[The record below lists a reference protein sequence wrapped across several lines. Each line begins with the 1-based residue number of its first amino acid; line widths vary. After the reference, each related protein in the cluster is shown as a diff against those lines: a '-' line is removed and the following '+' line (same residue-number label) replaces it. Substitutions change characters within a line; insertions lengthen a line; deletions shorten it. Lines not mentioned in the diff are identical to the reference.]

1 MIDSAQLKRWEQHH
15 KNGYSGEGTTKE
27 QWQDSALM
35 HVSPDRQEFDCY
47 RPDQFRHI
55 KEKTRMIYAYT
66 KRFALT
72 ALDMTIN
79 PHMGLALFNQEGCLL
94 RLFGKD
100 SFLAWADHLG
110 ICNGSKWDLPSLGCN
125 AVSLGLETK
134 TPVTMSGSDNY
145 SKLLLD
151 TCIYFIPFEYYITE
165 SNYINDEHFS
175 GGLAII
181 TPYQKGPQDYLL
193 LAASVAM
200 DVALHSFMTNSINRT
215 YAKESLALLTIDSD
229 VVTGKPNLLYH
240 NMNVFQTFGIPYQSL
255 YLTDATKLFDP
266 PPANQRLWQIV
277 QGKET
282 ISNESIT
289 LTVQGKTGDYI
300 LSTTTYDQLHLGI
313 RGMRLYID
321 QEQKISA
328 YISKH
333 IGNNA
338 QLTFRNII
346 GQSTDFSG
354 TIEHAKK
361 IALSDNNVLILGE
374 SGVGKDIFAQA
385 IHNSSSRGARPFI
398 AVNCAAFPRDL
409 FASELFG
416 YSEGAFTGSKRGG
429 NIGKFELANTGTLFL
444 DEVGDIPLDLQ
455 ASLLRIIEQ
464 KAFMKLGSTKQTQLD
479 IKIIAATNAD
489 LRQKVRDRL
498 FREDLYY
505 RLCGLRLLVP
515 PLRNRGDDVILLA
528 HHFARSAAEKVQ
540 MAPPQI
546 PPETEAFLRQYTWPG
561 NVRELQNVIG
571 SSIQIYHPMVLLPQ
585 HFAQILDY
593 DVSTALPSEVPAP
606 VPIPTGLLPRRGS
619 QPLPQ
624 KDEVLQALDIHHY
637 NRSKAAEALG
647 ISRRSFYRLLE
658 KYEIMLG

>member
-1 MIDSAQLKRWEQHH
+1 MIDRTVVRQWEGNH
-15 KNGYSGEGTTKE
+15 KTGISGEPSVVA
-27 QWQDSALM
+27 QWEESKAL
-35 HVSPDRQEFDCY
+35 HVAPGKTEFDCY
-47 RPDQFRHI
+47 SPGEFKHI

-72 ALDMTIN
+72 ALQHTVH
-79 PHMGLALFNQEGCLL
+79 PCMGLALFNQDGCLL
-94 RLFGKD
+94 RLFGKEG
-100 SFLAWADHLG
+100 FLDWAKEQGFCH
-110 ICNGSKWDLPSLGCN
+110 GSKWDLASIGCS
-125 AVSLGLETK
+125 AVSLGLASK
-134 TPVTMSGSDNY
+134 QPVTTVGDANY
-145 SKLLLD
+145 AKLLLN
-151 TCIYFIPFEYYITE
+151 TCLYFVPFEHYITE
-165 SNYINDEHFS
+165 TNYINDEHFT

-181 TPYQKGPQDYLL
+181 TPYQEKPQDYLL

-200 DVALHSFMTNSINRT
+200 DIALHSFMTNSLNRT
-215 YAKESLALLTIDSD
+215 YAKESLALVTIDSD
-229 VVTGKPNLLYH
+229 VTTGKSNLLYH

-255 YLTDATKLFDP
+255 YLTDATRLFDP
-266 PPANQRLWQIV
+266 LPANQRLWNIINQRETVSNESLNLSV
-277 QGKET
+277 QGKE
-282 ISNESIT
+282 
-289 LTVQGKTGDYI
+289 GDYI
-300 LSTTTYDQLHLGI
+300 LSTVTYDQPLLAI

-321 QEQKISA
+321 KEQKISA

-346 GQSTDFSG
+346 GQSECFSCA
-354 TIEHAKK
+354 TEHAKK

-528 HHFARSAAEKVQ
+528 HHFAGSAAAKIQ
-540 MAPPQI
+540 MSPPKI
-546 PPETEAFLRQYTWPG
+546 PPETEAFLREYAWSG

-571 SSIQIYHPMVLLPQ
+571 SSIQIYHPTVLYPH

-593 DVSTALPSEVPAP
+593 DVSAALPTEK
-606 VPIPTGLLPRRGS
+606 PIPVSTGYAPRRS
-619 QPLPQ
+619 TTQALPE
-624 KDEVLQALDIHHY
+624 KEELLQALEVHHY

-647 ISRRSFYRLLE
+647 ISRRSLYRLLD
-658 KYEIMLG
+658 KYHIELS